1 MLTNA
6 KVMIADAKANQYA
19 IPAININNL
28 EWIKAV
34 LEAANEV
41 NSPIIVAT
49 SEGAVKYMGGYLN
62 CAQMVQN
69 LIQALGISVPVCL
82 HLDHGTYEG
91 CKKAL
96 AAGYSSVMYDGSKL
110 DIKDNIAKSAEIVQ
124 LAKQYNA
131 SVEVEVGTIGGIE
144 DGISATGELADL
156 DDCISISQ
164 LDIDMLA
171 CGIGNVHGIY
181 PNDWEGL
188 NFDLLQAISKKT
200 NLAIVLHGGSGI
212 DSKQVQKSIQLG
224 VCKINVNTECQI
236 AFANAIQNHLVSNPD
251 LVSFKLYDPRKILAY
266 GTEAIKQVV
275 KTKYQEFNCINRNIK
290 K

>member
-62 CAQMVQN
+62 CVQMVQN

-144 DGISATGELADL
+144 DGISATGELANL

-212 DSKQVQKSIQLG
+212 DSKQIQKSIQLG

-251 LVSFKLYDPRKILAY
+251 LVLTKLYDPRKILAY

>member
-34 LEAANEV
+34 LESANEV

-62 CAQMVQN
+62 CVQMVQN

-144 DGISATGELADL
+144 DGISATGELANL

-212 DSKQVQKSIQLG
+212 DSKQIQKSIQLG

-251 LVSFKLYDPRKILAY
+251 LVLTKLYDPRKILAY